1 MTTENKYHNQIL
13 SKASEDDDFRTS
25 LLEDPA
31 AAVSTELGIEMPDG
45 LTINVHEDSQNVVN
59 LVLPPKTELSADE
72 LDRTIGG
79 SGGLD
84 GNPVDP
90 W

>member
-13 SKASEDDDFRTS
+13 EKAAEDDAFRAS

-31 AAVSTELGIEMPDG
+31 AAVSSELGVDVPDG
-45 LTINVHEDSQNVVN
+45 LTISVHEDSQNVVN
-59 LVLPPKTELSADE
+59 LVLPPRTELSAEE
-72 LDRTIGG
+72 LEQAAGGTIG
-79 SGGLD
+79 
-84 GNPVDP
+84 NPNIDY